1 MAHASQLP
9 PGGLTRGYQRIAI
22 VVSLLFATSP
32 QAHAAGFFDFLFGP
46 SSFEMP
52 WWKTG
57 ARRLPVDHHKSTAHH
72 RSTARESV
80 AAAKLKQPADEPQ
93 AATAIFPPPAKLMQ
107 SP

>member
-22 VVSLLFATSP
+22 VVSLLLATSP
-32 QAHAAGFFDFLFGP
+32 QAHAGFFDFLFGR
-46 SSFEMP
+46 SLFEMP
-52 WWKTG
+52 GSSTG
-57 ARRLPVDHHKSTAHH
+57 KRRAPVFHHKSTAHH

-80 AAAKLKQPADEPQ
+80 APAKLKQSADEPQ
-93 AATAIFPPPAKLMQ
+93 AATAVVPPPAKLMQ